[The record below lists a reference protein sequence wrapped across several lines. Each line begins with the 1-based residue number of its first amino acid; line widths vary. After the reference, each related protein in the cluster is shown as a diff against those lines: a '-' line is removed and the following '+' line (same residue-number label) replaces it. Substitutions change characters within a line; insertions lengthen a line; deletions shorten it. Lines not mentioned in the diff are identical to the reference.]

1 MIQAL
6 DRPYLLPYVVA
17 VVYVARF
24 SVVVVVAAA
33 QSTRPL
39 VIWSG
44 FPSSSSVSFPS
55 AASVKSHAQFWS
67 EFLPSSKN
75 IGSQEKDI
83 ATTNFSYHSHHSRI
97 SPLDILL
104 WEVSAPFG
112 IRKFGDA
119 IH

>member
-24 SVVVVVAAA
+24 SAVVVVVVAVAAA

-75 IGSQEKDI
+75 IGVRKK
-83 ATTNFSYHSHHSRI
+83 
-97 SPLDILL
+97 IL
-104 WEVSAPFG
+104 
-112 IRKFGDA
+112 R
-119 IH
+119 

>member
-24 SVVVVVAAA
+24 SAVVAVAA

-55 AASVKSHAQFWS
+55 AASVKSRAQFWS
-67 EFLPSSKN
+67 EFLLSSKN
-75 IGSQEKDI
+75 IGVRKRYCDDQLFLPFL
-83 ATTNFSYHSHHSRI
+83 TSRI

>member
-6 DRPYLLPYVVA
+6 DRPYLLSYVVA

-24 SVVVVVAAA
+24 SAVVVVAVAA

-75 IGSQEKDI
+75 IGVRKK
-83 ATTNFSYHSHHSRI
+83 
-97 SPLDILL
+97 ILRL
-104 WEVSAPFG
+104 PTFLT
-112 IRKFGDA
+112 
-119 IH
+119 IHITEEYLL